1 MTDTAVNVVT
11 RIAVFAALLVAVFGV
26 SAWVGGTFGPEPD
39 SPVPH
44 TPSTSQ
50 HLPAHGEA
58 GR

>member
-1 MTDTAVNVVT
+1 MNVVT
-11 RIAVFAALLVAVFGV
+11 RIAVFAAALVAVFAV

-44 TPSTSQ
+44 SPSTSE

>member
-1 MTDTAVNVVT
+1 MNVFT
-11 RIAVFAALLVAVFGV
+11 RIAAFAAALVAVFAV

-39 SPVPH
+39 SPVSH
-44 TPSTSQ
+44 SPSTSE

>member
-1 MTDTAVNVVT
+1 MTGAAVNVVT
-11 RIAVFAALLVAVFGV
+11 RIAVFAALLVAVFAV

-44 TPSTSQ
+44 SPSTSQ

>member
-1 MTDTAVNVVT
+1 MTGTAVNVVT
-11 RIAVFAALLVAVFGV
+11 RIAMFAAALVAVFAV

-44 TPSTSQ
+44 SPSTSE

-58 GR
+58 GQ